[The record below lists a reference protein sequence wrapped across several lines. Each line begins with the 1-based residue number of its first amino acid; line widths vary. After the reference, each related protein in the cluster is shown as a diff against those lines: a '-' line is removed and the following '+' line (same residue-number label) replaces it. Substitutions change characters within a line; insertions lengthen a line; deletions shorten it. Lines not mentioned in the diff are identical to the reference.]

1 MAATVTRHQSE
12 SGASTTSEQQ
22 TLFWGCFIALI
33 TTAFAFVGRL
43 FLLGEWTQQFNLDP
57 AQAGRLAGIGI
68 WPFAVSIIGFSLII
82 DKIGY
87 KTAMYF
93 AFVGHLV
100 WTVMGVSA
108 FYVDD
113 PQTGYQLLYWGSLIC
128 ALANGTVEAF
138 INPVVA
144 TMFNREKTKWLNILH
159 AGWPG
164 GLVITGLLLI
174 GIDTFARGTPWA
186 VKIGLIAIP
195 TITYF
200 LLLVGRHFPESE
212 RVSAGVSYREMLA
225 EFGVGGAAIVA
236 VLIVLQLMD
245 FFSTGGELSNGAKV
259 GFIAFGLAM
268 VVAFGVYTKSIGNP
282 FLLFMILIMMPLATT
297 EIGTDGWITAIM
309 EGIADRQG
317 FHAGW
322 ILVYTSAIML
332 VLRFFAG
339 PIVHAVSP
347 LGLLA
352 GSAVLAIIGLSYLSM
367 AAGIS
372 IFLAA
377 TLYGFGK
384 TFFWPT
390 MLGVVSEQCPKG
402 GALTLN
408 AISGIG
414 MLAVGTLGTAYIGTL
429 QTKAEQ
435 TAIVQ
440 SREVQEAVPGLVVD
454 GKVVPV
460 EEKSIYEVLSYTAI
474 DDKKLASMIGDDGSK
489 ELATQLKDL
498 KASDAPAAEIEQ
510 VEERL
515 AETPSAKVALV
526 RSESKQRALLDM
538 AAFPVFML
546 TCYIVLIVYFR
557 SKGGYKPVDLGARDN
572 RHDVREDK
580 YTGAVEAPMP

>member
-1 MAATVTRHQSE
+1 MSKAV
-12 SGASTTSEQQ
+12 SGVKQQ
-22 TLFWGCFIALI
+22 EGNQVLFWGCFIALI

-43 FLLGEWTQQFNLDP
+43 FLLGVWKEQFGLDE
-57 AQAGRLAGIGI
+57 AQTGRLAGIGI
-68 WPFAVSIIGFSLII
+68 WPFAVSIIGFSLMI

-93 AFVGHLV
+93 AFLGHLL
-100 WTVMGVSA
+100 WTIMGVSA
-108 FYVDD
+108 FFITDKD
-113 PQTGYQLLYWGSLIC
+113 TAYQMLYWGSLIC

-144 TMFNREKTKWLNILH
+144 TMFSKEKTKWLNILH

-174 GIDTFARGTPWA
+174 GIDAVNPSAPWA
-186 VKIGLIAIP
+186 IKVGLIALP
-195 TITYF
+195 TIVYF
-200 LLLVGRHFPESE
+200 LLLVGQNFPESE
-212 RVSAGVSYREMLA
+212 RVSAGVSYKEMLA
-225 EFGVGGAAIVA
+225 EFGVGGALIVG
-236 VLIVLQLMD
+236 VLIALQLID
-245 FFSTGGELSNGAKV
+245 FFSTGGQIDPNLKYALYGLSAVLVIG
-259 GFIAFGLAM
+259 
-268 VVAFGVYTKSIGNP
+268 FGVYTQSIGNF
-282 FLLFMILIMMPLATT
+282 FLLFMIIVMMPLATT

-309 EGIADRQG
+309 EGIAKQQG

-339 PIVHAVSP
+339 PIVHSLSP

-352 GSAVLAIIGLSYLSM
+352 SSAVLAIAGLTYLSF
-367 AAGIS
+367 AQGVS
-372 IFLAA
+372 IFIAA

-429 QTKAEQ
+429 QTKVQQ
-435 TAIVQ
+435 TAIVENTELQ
-440 SREVQEAVPGLVVD
+440 KQVPGLVEN

-460 EEKSIYEVLSYTAI
+460 TDATIYEVLSYKKI
-474 DDKKLASMIGDDGSK
+474 DDKKLDEIIAKLPEGEQKEAKAKIGEVRERSNQ
-489 ELATQLKDL
+489 LALG
-498 KASDAPAAEIEQ
+498 A
-510 VEERL
+510 
-515 AETPSAKVALV
+515 
-526 RSESKQRALLDM
+526 M
-538 AAFPVFML
+538 AMFPGFML
-546 TCYIVLIVYFR
+546 VCYLALIGYFK
-557 SKGGYKPVDLGARDN
+557 SIGGYKPTDLHHVVPD
-572 RHDVREDK
+572 
-580 YTGAVEAPMP
+580 EAAADEF